1 MIPEK
6 AKIIDDIMATYNNM
20 PLSALLT
27 FIEGMIIENDK
38 VIKNVL
44 ENNLSATGLLYRK

>member
-6 AKIIDDIMATYNNM
+6 AKIIDDIMTIYNNIS
-20 PLSALLT
+20 LSVFLT
-27 FIEGMIIENDK
+27 LIEGMIIENDK

-44 ENNLSATGLLYRK
+44 ENNLSEIGLLYRK

>member
-27 FIEGMIIENDK
+27 LIEGIIIENDK